1 MARGNEFQDKRSE
14 HERRRCTKNSHV
26 SCPLRGKFL
35 KFSGLSDQVVKMYR
49 IEEEKDLTKEIS
61 AHVPLK
67 LQRAQSIPGS

>member
-1 MARGNEFQDKRSE
+1 M
-14 HERRRCTKNSHV
+14 
-26 SCPLRGKFL
+26 
-35 KFSGLSDQVVKMYR
+35 KMYR